1 MRPVSAKVTIDAPRE
16 RVFDLITDLSLR
28 PSFTDHFLGEFRLG
42 RLDPVGPGASA
53 RFRLRDSG
61 AWLDTVIDPDTE
73 RPHLVREHGQGGPS
87 NRVPCFTV
95 WELAQGP
102 GRDDTEVT
110 VTFWTEPKNIFDKAR
125 EAVGSTR
132 HLRRGWD
139 RALSRLRDL
148 AEGDAPL
155 ERVEVAGTDRLPA
168 FSR

>member
-16 RVFDLITDLSLR
+16 RVFDLLSDLSLR
-28 PSFTDHFLGEFRLG
+28 PSFTDHFLGEYRLE

-61 AWLDTVIDPDTE
+61 TWLDTVIDPDSE

-95 WELAQGP
+95 WELAQGA
-102 GRDDTEVT
+102 GGQDTEVS
-110 VTFWTEPKNIFDKAR
+110 VTFWTEPQNVFDKAR
-125 EAVGSTR
+125 EAIGGSGQ
-132 HLRRGWD
+132 LRRSWR

-148 AEGDAPL
+148 AEGDAPV
-155 ERVEVAGTDRLPA
+155 ERVQVAGTDRLPA
-168 FSR
+168 FNR